1 MKKQILLLLATTLVL
16 FPVYLIAGD
25 KAAYAPVS
33 VPMEPKKLTD
43 DVYYVEG
50 LAGAATD
57 H

>member
-33 VPMEPKKLTD
+33 VPM
-43 DVYYVEG
+43 
-50 LAGAATD
+50 
-57 H
+57 